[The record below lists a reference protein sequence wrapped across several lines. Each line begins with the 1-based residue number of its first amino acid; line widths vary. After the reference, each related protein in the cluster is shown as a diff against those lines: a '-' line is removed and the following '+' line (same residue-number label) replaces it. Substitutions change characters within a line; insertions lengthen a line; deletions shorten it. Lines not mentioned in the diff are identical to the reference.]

1 MSVQPDFTS
10 AIESAETFAQ
20 YLDSLGWTTDPLIDI
35 TQSGRSDEEHIKV
48 GGMVKYVKPIDFG
61 RVHSHLAHFDTDG
74 RLFKRTL
81 PRTGQLVARISANE
95 ETVNIT
101 AEYTDGGNRADYSI
115 PFVGG
120 LLHIGTGYGDLD
132 EPADS
137 PITVRVVNGPIT
149 VRVVNDKTQHLFDP
163 KAAYESIMNRHRSMV
178 SREQEAV
185 KIKHAHIIDEVPRLT
200 SGVIELSIALSLLQE
215 ITAKP
220 E

>member
-1 MSVQPDFTS
+1 MSIETNQKNTNS
-10 AIESAETFAQ
+10 AIESAETFEQ

-115 PFVGG
+115 PFVSG
-120 LLHIGTGYGDLD
+120 LLHIGTGYGDID

-137 PITVRVVNGPIT
+137 PITVRVVN
-149 VRVVNDKTQHLFDP
+149 DKTQHLYDP

-178 SREQEAV
+178 SREQEVV
-185 KIKHAHIIDEVPRLT
+185 KIKHGHVIDEVPRLT
-200 SGVIELSIALSLLQE
+200 PGIIELSIALSLLQQVTSKQE
-215 ITAKP
+215 
-220 E
+220 

>member
-1 MSVQPDFTS
+1 MSVETNQKNTNS
-10 AIESAETFAQ
+10 AIESAETFEQ
-20 YLDSLGWTTDPLIDI
+20 YLDNLGWTTDPLIDI

-101 AEYTDGGNRADYSI
+101 AEYTDGGNRADYPS
-115 PFVGG
+115 PFVSG

-132 EPADS
+132 ETSRQSDHGARRQRQDTAHLRPQGG
-137 PITVRVVNGPIT
+137 VRINHESAP
-149 VRVVNDKTQHLFDP
+149 FDGQP
-163 KAAYESIMNRHRSMV
+163 
-178 SREQEAV
+178 
-185 KIKHAHIIDEVPRLT
+185 
-200 SGVIELSIALSLLQE
+200 
-215 ITAKP
+215 
-220 E
+220 

>member
-1 MSVQPDFTS
+1 MSIETNQKNTTS

-20 YLDSLGWTTDPLIDI
+20 YLDNLGWTTDPLIDI

-120 LLHIGTGYGDLD
+120 LLHIGTGYGDID
-132 EPADS
+132 EPVDS
-137 PITVRVVNGPIT
+137 PITVRAVKGET
-149 VRVVNDKTQHLFDP
+149 RHLYDP
-163 KAAYESIMNRHRSMV
+163 KAAYVSIMNRHRPMV
-178 SREQEAV
+178 SREQEVV
-185 KIKHAHIIDEVPRLT
+185 KIKHGHVIDEVPRLT
-200 SGVIELSIALSLLQE
+200 PGIIELSIALSLLQQVTPKQE
-215 ITAKP
+215 
-220 E
+220 